1 VPVEPLPPDTV
12 NKVVLDVVGLYVLAT
27 LSTKTFISA
36 DPSKK
41 TNGTAKEV
49 WVTPSLTE

>member
-1 VPVEPLPPDTV
+1 
-12 NKVVLDVVGLYVLAT
+12 VLDVVGLYVLAT

-41 TNGTAKEV
+41 TNGTANDV
-49 WVTPSLTE
+49 CVTP